1 MSHVF
6 LILKKPSFLNQAQLQ
21 DFSLFVFLFSLKQL
35 FPHNGVSLFLPFY
48 LFTFLP
54 LKSLFTFKKPFY
66 L

>member
-6 LILKKPSFLNQAQLQ
+6 LILKKPSFLNQLQ
-21 DFSLFVFLFSLKQL
+21 DFSLFVFHFSLKQL
-35 FPHNGVSLFLPFY
+35 FPHNGVSLFY

-54 LKSLFTFKKPFY
+54 FY

>member
-48 LFTFLP
+48 L
-54 LKSLFTFKKPFY
+54 
-66 L
+66 